1 MMVFFWI
8 VMVLLV
14 RQNLGVSDR
23 CGGSNENPTLAKI
36 GKQELALNVMN
47 SELITNI
54 KENTC
59 GRAAEI
65 GIT

>member
-8 VMVLLV
+8 VVLLV

-23 CGGSNENPTLAKI
+23 SGGSNENPTLRKL

-54 KENTC
+54 KENTR